1 MLQNCV
7 RDVAKA
13 LLTEMVEVVE
23 EETKEKIIWATVT
36 SKDLR
41 GATSLLLKE
50 CQRMHWNLKVVFQ

>member
-50 CQRMHWNLKVVFQ
+50 